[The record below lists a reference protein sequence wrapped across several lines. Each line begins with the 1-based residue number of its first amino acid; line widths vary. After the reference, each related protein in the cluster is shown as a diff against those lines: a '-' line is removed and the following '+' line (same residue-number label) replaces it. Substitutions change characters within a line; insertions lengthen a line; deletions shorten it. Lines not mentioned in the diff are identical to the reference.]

1 MSGGVED
8 MARDEREARL
18 RAVVGPDV
26 FGAAQSEEA
35 RGRAA
40 LAHAVATDET
50 LTRLGDY
57 AYGVARTFAGAYGGP
72 LGATGADVLR
82 LVVEQAVRR
91 NAAGGALGALGA
103 KA

>member
-1 MSGGVED
+1 MSDGYADVD
-8 MARDEREARL
+8 RMEREARL
-18 RAVVGPDV
+18 RAVVGLDV

-57 AYGVARTFAGAYGGP
+57 AFGVARTFAGAYGGP
-72 LGATGADVLR
+72 LGATAADVAR

-91 NAAGGALGALGA
+91 NAAAGPLGA

>member
-1 MSGGVED
+1 MSDGYADVD
-8 MARDEREARL
+8 RMEREARL
-18 RAVVGPDV
+18 RAAIGPDLLGV
-26 FGAAQSEEA
+26 ARDAEAQ
-35 RGRAA
+35 GRAA

-57 AYGVARTFAGAYGGP
+57 AYGVARTFVGSYAGP
-72 LGATGADVLR
+72 LGTTGTDVLR

-91 NAAGGALGALGA
+91 NAAGGALGA